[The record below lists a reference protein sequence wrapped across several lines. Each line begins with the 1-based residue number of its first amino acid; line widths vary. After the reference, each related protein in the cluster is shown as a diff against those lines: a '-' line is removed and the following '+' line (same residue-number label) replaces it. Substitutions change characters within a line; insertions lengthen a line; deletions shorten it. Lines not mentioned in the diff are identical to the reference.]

1 MNDLK
6 NNLKEIF
13 DLVSAIPVSGQ
24 YVDVMASVRSK
35 LRLTY
40 KLAETA
46 EAEKKEVPE
55 DG

>member
-1 MNDLK
+1 MNEMKKALE
-6 NNLKEIF
+6 EIF
-13 DLVSAIPVSGQ
+13 DLTSSIPVSGQ

-55 DG
+55 NG